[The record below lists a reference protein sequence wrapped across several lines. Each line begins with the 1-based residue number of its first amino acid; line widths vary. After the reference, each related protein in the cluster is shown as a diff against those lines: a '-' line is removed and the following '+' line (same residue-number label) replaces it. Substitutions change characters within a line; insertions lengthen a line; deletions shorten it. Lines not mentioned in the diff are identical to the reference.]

1 MSINNLKE
9 ALIIEELN
17 QLGVNDLIIKDVLKN
32 KYQSQN
38 GLLDLP
44 DELLRKIIGDILQ
57 NYDIKELCRLRD
69 CNKRLT
75 FIIDSIQNIEISN
88 TDIIENNIPETYI
101 TKICCKITNMTLK
114 LDFKPRFF
122 RAQIIFDWIIKFQNL
137 KSLII
142 ITWKLPSETDIFMLL
157 LNKYKLQSLKIIS
170 GKHNLLVFHIERKND
185 TSLYLDDLKI
195 CTSVVHVQ
203 YIKNNYPDIQELF
216 IENHNDDVYVYNQ
229 WSWFKGSLHVYI
241 PEHDIETLTWMESCK
256 EIHIYNPYAGLL
268 DYIDKYP
275 DKFKKNVVSYQNT
288 HICLPMFSINLDHL
302 VQILSNFK
310 NIKKIILKKFRGNFY
325 GSSFDNSINLDLID
339 IESNSTLFLQDLSPF
354 VKCYKFAAP
363 SIKINKNIFDQY
375 NIQCNKKETLIRYKI
390 IKK

>member
-9 ALIIEELN
+9 ALIIEKLN

-122 RAQIIFDWIIKFQNL
+122 RAQIIFDWIKKFQNL

-195 CTSVVHVQ
+195 CTSVIHSQ
-203 YIKNNYPDIQELF
+203 YIKNNHPDIQELF
-216 IENHNDDVYVYNQ
+216 IENHNDNIYDYNQ
-229 WSWFKGSLHVYI
+229 WSWFKGSLHVFI
-241 PEHDIETLTWMESCK
+241 PSHDIEILTWMESCK
-256 EIHIYNPYAGLL
+256 EIHIYCPYAGIF

-288 HICLPMFSINLDHL
+288 QICLPMFSINLDHL
-302 VQILSNFK
+302 VQILSIFK